1 MRNFLHLIFL
11 LLAFDVWAISLYRV
25 DNNPLDEMNGTGTRK
40 SFITSQ
46 GSLSPANPRGH
57 ISVLDHIARS
67 RMVEIKSNSQFTS
80 FSSRSDLGG
89 YYGKQGASIITVDL
103 ERLSHAIYRGLV
115 TTVTIHSTS
124 KIVDD
129 FENALTKVVKL
140 NTATPEIQTN
150 FRKEVW
156 DHINAYFTM
165 VRTKGVPQSEC
176 DTFFWNGV
184 NDFRKRY
191 PSLFNEMSETT
202 YQEYSYIFNGL
213 RHVHTDEEWL
223 VEGVIPKDYIIEKK
237 LPEVAAGMVVSALTG
252 GIERATTSP
261 ICD

>member
-1 MRNFLHLIFL
+1 MKIFL
-11 LLAFDVWAISLYRV
+11 QSLLLFFAFDAWASFLYRV
-25 DNNPLDEMNGTGTRK
+25 DDNPRQELNAAGTRK

-67 RMVEIKSNSQFTS
+67 RMTELKSNSQFTS

-89 YYGKQGASIITVDL
+89 YYGKQGASIIIVDL
-103 ERLSHAIYRGLV
+103 ERLTSDIYRGLV

-124 KIVDD
+124 KIINN
-129 FENALTKVVKL
+129 FENALTRVVGL
-140 NTATPEIQTN
+140 NSASPEVQTG

-156 DHINAYFTM
+156 DHINAYFTL

-184 NDFRKRY
+184 NGFREKY
-191 PSLFNEMSETT
+191 PSLFNKMDKTKYE
-202 YQEYSYIFNGL
+202 EYSYLFNGL
-213 RHVHTDEEWL
+213 RHVNTDEEWL

-237 LPEVAAGMVVSALTG
+237 LPEVAAGMAVSALTG
-252 GIERATTSP
+252 GIEQATKSP
-261 ICD
+261 VCD